1 MAELLMGE
9 RQSCEDEG
17 DQMDVFVL
25 MGERQSCDGRMGER
39 SRAVKRMAELRMTRW
54 MCLC

>member
-1 MAELLMGE
+1 MDVFVLMGE

-25 MGERQSCDGRMGER
+25 MGERQSCEDE
-39 SRAVKRMAELRMTRW
+39 TRW

>member
-1 MAELLMGE
+1 MCVLMGE

-25 MGERQSCDGRMGER
+25 MGERQSCEDEGD
-39 SRAVKRMAELRMTRW
+39 
-54 MCLC
+54 

>member
-1 MAELLMGE
+1 MDVFVLMGE

-17 DQMDVFVL
+17 DQMDVF
-25 MGERQSCDGRMGER
+25 
-39 SRAVKRMAELRMTRW
+39 RW

>member
-1 MAELLMGE
+1 MDVFVLMGE

-25 MGERQSCDGRMGER
+25 MGERQSCEDEDDQMDVCVDGR
-39 SRAVKRMAELRMTRW
+39 KAELRRRG
-54 MCLC
+54 

>member
-1 MAELLMGE
+1 MDVFVLMGE

-17 DQMDVFVL
+17 DQDVFVL
-25 MGERQSCDGRMGER
+25 MGERQSWKMT
-39 SRAVKRMAELRMTRW
+39 TRW

>member
-1 MAELLMGE
+1 MDVFVLMGE

-25 MGERQSCDGRMGER
+25 MGERQSCEDEDDQMDVCVDGR
-39 SRAVKRMAELRMTRW
+39 KAELRR
-54 MCLC
+54 

>member
-1 MAELLMGE
+1 MNDQMDVFVLMGE

-25 MGERQSCDGRMGER
+25 MGERQSCEDEGDQMDVCVDGR
-39 SRAVKRMAELRMTRW
+39 KAEL
-54 MCLC
+54 

>member
-1 MAELLMGE
+1 MDVFVLMGE

-25 MGERQSCDGRMGER
+25 MGR
-39 SRAVKRMAELRMTRW
+39 KAEL
-54 MCLC
+54 

>member
-1 MAELLMGE
+1 MDVFVLMGE

-25 MGERQSCDGRMGER
+25 MGERQSCDVRVGGRK
-39 SRAVKRMAELRMTRW
+39 AVTRW

>member
-1 MAELLMGE
+1 MDVFVLMGE

-25 MGERQSCDGRMGER
+25 MGERQSCEDGGD
-39 SRAVKRMAELRMTRW
+39 
-54 MCLC
+54 

>member
-1 MAELLMGE
+1 MDVFVLMGE

-17 DQMDVFVL
+17 DQMYVFE
-25 MGERQSCDGRMGER
+25 G
-39 SRAVKRMAELRMTRW
+39 RAVKMRMTRW

>member
-1 MAELLMGE
+1 MDVFVLMGE

-25 MGERQSCDGRMGER
+25 MGERQSCEEG
-39 SRAVKRMAELRMTRW
+39 MTRW